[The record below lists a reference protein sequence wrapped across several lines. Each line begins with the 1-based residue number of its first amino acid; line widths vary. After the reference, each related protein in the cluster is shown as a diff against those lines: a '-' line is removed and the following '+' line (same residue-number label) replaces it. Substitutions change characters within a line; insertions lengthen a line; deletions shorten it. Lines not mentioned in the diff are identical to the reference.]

1 MAKNLK
7 ELNEILKNYIGT
19 ALILTQWDIRE
30 ILEKKVEEYYDE
42 YQPVLYERTWKL
54 RNSLQCSDIKF
65 EKTGVSCTVGWDNYY
80 IAMRYTGGATGE

>member
-30 ILEKKVEEYYDE
+30 ILEKRLKNIMTSINLFYMKE
-42 YQPVLYERTWKL
+42 LG
-54 RNSLQCSDIKF
+54 N
-65 EKTGVSCTVGWDNYY
+65 
-80 IAMRYTGGATGE
+80 

>member
-42 YQPVLYERTWKL
+42 YQPVL
-54 RNSLQCSDIKF
+54 
-65 EKTGVSCTVGWDNYY
+65 
-80 IAMRYTGGATGE
+80 